1 MKCSREI
8 SSFDFSKEIMA
19 TDMECYLK
27 RKKNSYSFFLKDKKP
42 TLHNV
47 KRLNSSLICNERT
60 LLSVSP
66 LLLRL
71 GYMYFNRPH
80 DQSSHH
86 SLLQGLLSYDDLSIA
101 IKIINKILQTLFY
114 VVGKINETPTF
125 ASMPTSTG

>member
-1 MKCSREI
+1 
-8 SSFDFSKEIMA
+8 
-19 TDMECYLK
+19 
-27 RKKNSYSFFLKDKKP
+27 
-42 TLHNV
+42 
-47 KRLNSSLICNERT
+47 
-60 LLSVSP
+60 
-66 LLLRL
+66 
-71 GYMYFNRPH
+71 MYFNRPH